1 MAYGSNLN
9 IGQMK
14 YRCPGAK
21 RLGSFY
27 LPNYQLVFRGVA
39 DIEPTK
45 NNDSLLPVGVW
56 SITNDCEK
64 QLDIYEGVKRGLY
77 RKEYINGMLT
87 YRMNNNEIFPPSK
100 DYFTSIL
107 IGYNNFGL
115 DTSHL
120 FDALGWS
127 HYEDTFEYSGNNQL
141 QA

>member
-9 IGQMK
+9 LGQMK
-14 YRCPGAK
+14 YRCPKA
-21 RLGSFY
+21 RQLGSFY

-45 NNDSLLPVGVW
+45 DSDSLLPIGIW
-56 SITNDCEK
+56 QITEECEAT
-64 QLDIYEGVKRGLY
+64 LDIYEGVKRELY
-77 RKEYINGMLT
+77 R
-87 YRMNNNEIFPPSK
+87 K

-107 IGYNNFGL
+107 VGYSNFGL

-127 HYEDTFEYSGNNQL
+127 HYEDQAYYQFGDQL
-141 QA
+141 QEA